1 MARIKIIKT
10 PKRLPK
16 AAGGMGIPP
25 ICPDG
30 QTYNQNTGECEDVTE
45 DVTSTNNTFNASKT
59 LNTSP
64 VNPNATNT
72 TVPFDATKFNA
83 FTDNRDW
90 SASLWNQNAPL
101 PDQANAN
108 RNITPPYNADY
119 KGPID
124 PAAKNAFNSFAET
137 PKSKK
142 TFNSKDAA
150 QYVGKNINSI
160 GTTLS
165 AGFNMW
171 DQNKKQKDFNKWQK
185 QSLLPDN
192 IYAVNTNEDRG
203 DYDVNNGI
211 FQPNKLGYK
220 SKGTQ
225 ANQYQA
231 QQNFSRYGGS
241 LPYAAEGMAVQGDTN
256 VRAALL
262 PESSA
267 YIPTMP
273 RTTSASVPRAT
284 APEEI
289 NSTTSDNTN
298 ASYVLPVQNFKISSG
313 YGGRKA
319 PKAGASTFHNG
330 LDLAVPLNS
339 NVFSPMD
346 GVVKSIYTDGH
357 GGNQLI
363 IQHADGSSSGYAHLN
378 SYKIKVGDHVNKGQV
393 IALSGN
399 TGNSTGPHL
408 HFTWH
413 GADGNTI
420 DPRNIFNFDLGTK
433 TGNTVGGGGKQTS
446 FSHNNPMNIHYGDF
460 AAKYGAKSGSN
471 DAGGKVAIFPTLEIG
486 IQANKDLLFGSGY
499 NNLTI
504 SQARNRWVSGDPNVT
519 NASTASIVKAM
530 GGNKRLSE
538 LTPAEKNKL
547 FKEFTKWE
555 GSQGYDLI
563 KNRQIFENGGQNN
576 NNMKIRITGTPNHM
590 SYGGMYATGGEP
602 CTAGPHMVRNEEGNC
617 ICEEGYTADQMTGIC
632 EANTA
637 AGAGTTGS
645 NPIVMP
651 PINTES
657 AQQGQ
662 QGTISGG
669 TPGSGQGF
677 HGGINLKGGFPIK
690 EGDPIKRGAYDFN
703 YALDTAP
710 DMKSNLVHH
719 AGISFPG
726 LFNAGKTKGGL
737 GISGMYA
744 PNKSWSG
751 NLNAGIPL
759 NYNGASK
766 LSISGGLGQNFAS
779 MSGSPNAPMMSQ
791 GMMTDPT
798 NSNRYWNASIGYKG
812 QLGKG
817 KSAPKLSIDAS
828 YHKAYGGEFAQGG
841 QSPYSGQSDY
851 GLYIGQ
857 RNLYKTM
864 AKHPYEDASKS
875 VTQDDNSKSP
885 YVLEA
890 EGGETILRPDGTHMN
905 ITGRRHS
912 EGGEKLN
919 KEQAPEGSFIF
930 SDTKKMR
937 IKDPAVLKHFGKTS
951 GNPTPAEIAKQY
963 DVNKYMGILQDPNT
977 DVLSKNTARRMIDTY
992 QKKLAELS
1000 LVQEQM
1006 KGFPQGIPEV
1016 AKSVVS
1022 AAAGPMQGMAPSN
1035 SQGPDQQQAK
1045 YGGALH
1051 KFVNGSEVTDQYP
1064 VPKWFRPWVK
1074 SKTKAGSLSPTGK
1087 QTTFDAAN
1095 PNKFYVDYNNWK
1107 AIAQKEGVLTA
1118 GNDFNSPEEFQ
1129 NFIYDYVSKK
1139 DPKAIEDMWT
1149 NWGTTNRGKK
1159 FPKDPRKAFA
1169 DKFFGARTAT
1179 LTDWTE
1185 TPPPPPPVIED
1196 GDGYDGGD
1204 YEDYGDDGDVE
1215 TTIETT
1221 SKQDMDLVVPG
1232 GDPNQNT
1239 LQRKWTSQNKR
1250 DLVNAG
1256 LDYASLKKYH
1266 PRTSTIQPVLPEF
1279 IPQDWKGY
1287 AASLQSGQNAAANQM
1302 GTYQPGQG
1310 MASNLSFLQGQTAG
1324 DLGKYITGVDQYN
1337 ATGAT
1342 NMDLQRANILNQY
1355 TQANA
1360 AARDKDWMDENT
1372 LDDRYRAA
1380 ERLARKGVVKA
1391 TDLGEDVASK
1401 LYNQNLTEK
1410 YFDIDPRTQTLRFK
1424 SDAAKAAWEAE
1435 TSGTPTQGSG
1445 ANAVARYKEIY
1456 DGLSY
1461 LPEPQR
1467 SATATSI
1474 LNGTGGKMITKE
1486 QEGKPDIVT
1495 TTETTSKYGGR
1506 VPKYRG

>member
-10 PKRLPK
+10 PKKLGK
-16 AAGGMGIPP
+16 YITGGEECNDGYIKDQSGNCIP
-25 ICPDG
+25 D
-30 QTYNQNTGECEDVTE
+30 
-45 DVTSTNNTFNASKT
+45 
-59 LNTSP
+59 LNSQP
-64 VNPNATNT
+64 
-72 TVPFDATKFNA
+72 
-83 FTDNRDW
+83 
-90 SASLWNQNAPL
+90 SQ
-101 PDQANAN
+101 
-108 RNITPPYNADY
+108 Y
-119 KGPID
+119 
-124 PAAKNAFNSFAET
+124 FNSPNIQMPASNSFDIWSSPDAPKQLVPQQNVMNAQGKTTTTGDISGINSTLYDTT
-137 PKSKK
+137 PMDSVGSNKKSKGS
-142 TFNSKDAA
+142 FKDAA

-185 QSLLPDN
+185 QSLLSDN
-192 IYAVNTNEDRG
+192 MYAVNTNEDRG

-284 APEEI
+284 APEEV

-298 ASYVLPVQNFKISSG
+298 ASYVLPVQNFKITSG
-313 YGGRKA
+313 FGTRKA
-319 PKAGASTFHNG
+319 PKSGASTNHNG

-346 GVVKSIYTDGH
+346 GVVKSVYNKGN
-357 GGNQLI
+357 GGNQLV

-378 SYKIKVGDHVNKGQV
+378 SYKVKVGDHVNKGQV

-413 GADGNTI
+413 GADGNTV

-617 ICEEGYTADQMTGIC
+617 VCEQGYTADQMTGIC

-637 AGAGTTGS
+637 AGTNTTGS

-710 DMKSNLVHH
+710 DMKSDLVHH

-1051 KFVNGSEVTDQYP
+1051 KFVNGSEVIDQYP

-1087 QTTFDAAN
+1087 STTFDAAN

-1107 AIAQKEGVLTA
+1107 AIAQKEGALTA

-1221 SKQDMDLVVPG
+1221 SKQDMDLDLVVPG
-1232 GDPNQNT
+1232 GNPNQNT

-1279 IPQDWKGY
+1279 IPQDWRGY

-1360 AARDKDWMDENT
+1360 TARDKDWMDENT

-1424 SDAAKAAWEAE
+1424 SDDAKAAWEAE

-1445 ANAVARYKEIY
+1445 ANAVARHKEIW
-1456 DGLSY
+1456 DSLSY

-1467 SATATSI
+1467 SVTADNI
-1474 LNGTGGKMITKE
+1474 FNGTGGKTIKKE
-1486 QEGKPDIVT
+1486 QEGKPDVVT
-1495 TTETTSKYGGR
+1495 TTETTNKYGGR